1 MGLKIDVALMF
12 IGGIVRMADLATD
25 ILYLTT
31 SDFARDDIRAAM
43 IATIVAPFGILLLVC
58 MIGTTKDLILRNP
71 KQALRTFISGM
82 LFTISDPTG
91 FTLITAGFVVLS
103 TKADIADRTY
113 LEILSKITGFLE
125 ALTESIPQLILQ
137 TTNNLLLGQG
147 WTILAIFSIILSTCS
162 ITYSLIRLLVLCDKF
177 KEAEDVKDLEK
188 RMAANRIHDADS
200 RDKILQDSITKE
212 KKKKRV
218 LSVTAD
224 LESATRPHI
233 VSKKSLSMQ
242 DPETIQ
248 V

>member
-1 MGLKIDVALMF
+1 
-12 IGGIVRMADLATD
+12 MADLATD
-25 ILYLTT
+25 ILYFIT
-31 SDFARDDIRAAM
+31 SDFARDDIRDVLL
-43 IATIVAPFGILLLVC
+43 ATIVAPFGLLLVVC
-58 MIGTTKDLILRNP
+58 LIGTTKDLVRCNR
-71 KQALRTFISGM
+71 KQALRTFISGL

-91 FTLITAGFVVLS
+91 ITLITAGFVVLS

-177 KEAEDVKDLEK
+177 KQAEDVKDLQN
-188 RMAANRIHDADS
+188 RMSANRIHDVDS
-200 RDKILQDSITKE
+200 QDKILQNSMSKD

-218 LSVTAD
+218 LSVTVD
-224 LESATRPHI
+224 LESATRPNL

>member
-1 MGLKIDVALMF
+1 MF

-25 ILYLTT
+25 ILYYIT
-31 SDFARDDIRAAM
+31 SDFARDDIRNVM
-43 IATIVAPFGILLLVC
+43 LATIVAPFGILLLVC
-58 MIGTTKDLILRNP
+58 LIGTIKDLVTGNR
-71 KQALRTFISGM
+71 KQALRTFISGL

-91 FTLITAGFVVLS
+91 ITLITAAFVVLS

-125 ALTESIPQLILQ
+125 ALVESIPQLILQ

-147 WTILAIFSIILSTCS
+147 WTILAIFSIIFSTCS
-162 ITYSLIRLLVLCDKF
+162 ISYSLIRLLVLCDKF
-177 KEAEDVKDLEK
+177 KQAEDVKDLEK
-188 RMAANRIHDADS
+188 RMAANRVNDADS
-200 RDKILQDSITKE
+200 QDKILQNSRTKD
-212 KKKKRV
+212 KKKRRV
-218 LSVTAD
+218 LSITGD
-224 LESATRPHI
+224 LESATRPKL